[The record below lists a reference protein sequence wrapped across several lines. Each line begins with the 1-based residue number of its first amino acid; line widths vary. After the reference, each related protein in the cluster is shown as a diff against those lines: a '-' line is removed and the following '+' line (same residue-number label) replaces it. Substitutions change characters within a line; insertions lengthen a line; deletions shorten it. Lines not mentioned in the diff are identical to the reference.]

1 MAGFNI
7 NTGSKSQKNSQG
19 EDEEGDSSDPLEGF
33 GQDKTCYHSMRAVGS
48 CILGKYEMPEEA
60 EAEATTEAKKP
71 FGLFGQKTFKQVC
84 SETQKQSQYGQSKNY
99 GLISLIVKSPDNLTQ
114 EQFAS

>member
-1 MAGFNI
+1 MNEYQQEDMTGFNI
-7 NTGSKSQKNSQG
+7 NTGSKSQKSV

-60 EAEATTEAKKP
+60 EAEATSEAKKP
-71 FGLFGQKTFKQVC
+71 FGLFG
-84 SETQKQSQYGQSKNY
+84 
-99 GLISLIVKSPDNLTQ
+99 
-114 EQFAS
+114 

>member
-1 MAGFNI
+1 MNEYQQEDMTGFNI

-60 EAEATTEAKKP
+60 EAEATSEAKKP
-71 FGLFGQKTFKQVC
+71 FGLFG
-84 SETQKQSQYGQSKNY
+84 
-99 GLISLIVKSPDNLTQ
+99 
-114 EQFAS
+114 